1 MTEAGGG
8 MDYDRAGV
16 AESYRRVRGLPA
28 ETLVLWRDLL
38 RELVPTRDIRRVAD
52 LGCGT
57 GRFIGCLKEAFG
69 APIIGLD
76 PSTRMLAAADRD
88 AAAHYAGAEAERLP
102 LAAAS
107 IDVAFLSMMWHHLR
121 DARAAVAEL
130 SRAVRPAGSVF
141 VRTATVDLMDEL
153 PFFEFF
159 PESRALD
166 ERRMPSRA
174 GLRALFVAAGF
185 TELAQRTVVQRMSD
199 GPEDYRERVRAR
211 GFSSLQQ
218 ISDEAFARGLA
229 GFEVW
234 SATLPAGQPVH
245 ERVDVFV
252 FRR

>member
-1 MTEAGGG
+1 VTDVGGA
-8 MDYDRAGV
+8 MDYERAGV
-16 AESYRRVRGLPA
+16 AETYRRVRGLPA
-28 ETLVLWRDLL
+28 ETLALWRDLL
-38 RELVPTRDIRRVAD
+38 RDLVPARGITRVAD

-57 GRFIGCLKEAFG
+57 GRFVGCLKQAFG

-76 PSTRMLAAADRD
+76 ASPRMLAAADRD
-88 AAAHYAGAEAERLP
+88 TAVHYAGAEAERLP

-121 DARAAVAEL
+121 DPRAAVAEL
-130 SRAVRPAGSVF
+130 ARTLRPAGAVF
-141 VRTATVDLMDEL
+141 VRTPTVDLLDQFAFL
-153 PFFEFF
+153 RFF

-174 GLRALFVAAGF
+174 GLRALFREGGF
-185 TELAQRTVVQRMSD
+185 AEAAQRTIEQRMTD
-199 GPEDYRERVRAR
+199 GPEEYRERLRAR

-229 GFEVW
+229 QFEAW
-234 SATLPAGQPVH
+234 SASLPAGEPVQ